1 MKKVVRYG
9 IIGIG
14 KMGSIHAVKFKMKAI
29 KNATLTA
36 VCDIDPERRLWAES
50 KLDGVKIFEDYIQLI
65 ASGVVDA
72 IIVATPHYLHP
83 IIAIEAM
90 HHGVHV
96 LIEKP
101 AGVFAASVRELNE
114 VAEEHPD
121 VGFAI
126 MYNQRTNKLYRY
138 AKEIIETGRLGALK
152 RINWIITDWY
162 RPQAYYNQGGW
173 RGTWAGEGGG
183 ALINQCPHQLDLFQW
198 LGGMP
203 RSVRA
208 IVQNGVNRDISV
220 ENDVTAMFR
229 YDGNQTGVFITST
242 HDSPGTNRL
251 EIDGDRGKI
260 VIENDKLV
268 FQELMC
274 GEAEFSQKNKKF
286 MPKIP
291 SRKILRVLH
300 PHEKFNMLMGGQ
312 HVEIIRNFTNHI
324 LFGEKLY
331 APGIEGIK
339 GLQLSN
345 AIHLAGWLNREIQ
358 IPADEDLFV
367 AELDKRI
374 EEEKQKQQLA
384 EAEQSDSESL
394 KNQ

>member
-126 MYNQRTNKLYRY
+126 MWKISLRT
-138 AKEIIETGRLGALK
+138 
-152 RINWIITDWY
+152 
-162 RPQAYYNQGGW
+162 
-173 RGTWAGEGGG
+173 
-183 ALINQCPHQLDLFQW
+183 
-198 LGGMP
+198 
-203 RSVRA
+203 
-208 IVQNGVNRDISV
+208 
-220 ENDVTAMFR
+220 
-229 YDGNQTGVFITST
+229 GNI
-242 HDSPGTNRL
+242 
-251 EIDGDRGKI
+251 
-260 VIENDKLV
+260 
-268 FQELMC
+268 C
-274 GEAEFSQKNKKF
+274 
-286 MPKIP
+286 
-291 SRKILRVLH
+291 
-300 PHEKFNMLMGGQ
+300 
-312 HVEIIRNFTNHI
+312 
-324 LFGEKLY
+324 
-331 APGIEGIK
+331 
-339 GLQLSN
+339 
-345 AIHLAGWLNREIQ
+345 
-358 IPADEDLFV
+358 
-367 AELDKRI
+367 
-374 EEEKQKQQLA
+374 
-384 EAEQSDSESL
+384 
-394 KNQ
+394 